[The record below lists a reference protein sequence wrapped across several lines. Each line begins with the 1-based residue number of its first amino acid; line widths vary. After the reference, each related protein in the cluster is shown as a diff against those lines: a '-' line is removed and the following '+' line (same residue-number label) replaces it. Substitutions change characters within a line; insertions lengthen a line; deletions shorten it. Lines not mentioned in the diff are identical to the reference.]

1 MCVCA
6 CLIPIRKPNK
16 LNPQKVVP
24 KITFAKML
32 ELALEPPEE
41 SMVLPYS
48 EYLCVSILLQ
58 YVRVRECTCKHS
70 MCVCV
75 HV

>member
-32 ELALEPPEE
+32 ERALEPPKE

-48 EYLCVSILLQ
+48 EYLCVSLYLPHVRACACACA
-58 YVRVRECTCKHS
+58 YV
-70 MCVCV
+70 
-75 HV
+75 